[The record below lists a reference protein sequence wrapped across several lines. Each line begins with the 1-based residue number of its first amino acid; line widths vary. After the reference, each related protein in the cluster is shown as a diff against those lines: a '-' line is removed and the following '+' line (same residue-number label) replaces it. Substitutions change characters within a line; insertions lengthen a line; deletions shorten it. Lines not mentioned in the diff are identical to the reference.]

1 MSDASIPDKKNELLS
16 DEELRSLARR
26 HAAQFRNFRERRR
39 RERELREREF
49 ELRSLASRA
58 FAAGSFH
65 ASQNSETPP
74 PAPRKSVPAS
84 KKTVEKNAAPHVP
97 ARRPAIPFPR
107 KKRARFAPALS
118 ATPLAKFL
126 RKIGAEGLS
135 ASLILHL
142 GLIIFALFWVVSTYV
157 ETKEDTPPEFFFSGS
172 GGGRDGDRPS
182 YADVQ
187 ATRRNAGKINAAR
200 REHKIVS
207 KVAKS
212 SVVLPEMPALPHT
225 TTFTLAPARSTPAF
239 GNLSSGS
246 GGGLGGGI
254 GAGTGVGIGGARNF
268 VGKIKTTQKILGT
281 NVTAEKLAV
290 YMDNSGSMT
299 TVIPI
304 VRAEILKKFPT
315 ADVYE
320 IFGCR
325 MNRLP
330 DEALRPTKSW
340 TRERNNLLKK
350 FSREKKA
357 LDNRAAARK
366 IEARQKKNS
375 RKNGFLEND
384 SDTSWT
390 LGLSSYG
397 TALLNELLGGDVHA
411 IDLGNWLDAVVTD
424 GGYDA
429 IFVFADF
436 QDYADGELSNE
447 ETVQKRWLNSAR
459 KHEQRFYFFTTEMMP
474 QNIFRTLAERT
485 GGEIAI
491 PKETAKQ
498 SFEAQLT
505 AKELKKL
512 KQRKKPTVPA
522 DSAKQNFDDEESE
535 EEENFDES
543 ENEETADAFD
553 EENFDVPAD
562 TADDFSETEQTD
574 DGVPATGRKT
584 PRERISSKNSKK
596 HLPSIE

>member
-1 MSDASIPDKKNELLS
+1 MSDAPIPDKKNELLS

-26 HAAQFRNFRERRR
+26 HAAQFRNFRESRR
-39 RERELREREF
+39 RERELREREI

-65 ASQNSETPP
+65 ASQNLATPP

-84 KKTVEKNAAPHVP
+84 EKPVEKNAAPHVP
-97 ARRPAIPFPR
+97 ARSPEIPFPR
-107 KKRARFAPALS
+107 KSHAHFASAPD
-118 ATPLAKFL
+118 ATPFAKFL

-157 ETKEDTPPEFFFSGS
+157 ETKEDASPEFFFSGN

-207 KVAKS
+207 KVEKS
-212 SVVLPEMPALPHT
+212 SIILPEMPALPRT
-225 TTFTLAPARSTPAF
+225 ATFTLAPVRSALAF

-299 TVIPI
+299 AVIPV
-304 VRAEILKKFPT
+304 VRTEILKKFPT

-320 IFGCR
+320 FFGCGMR
-325 MNRLP
+325 RLP
-330 DEALRPTKSW
+330 DKALLPTKSW
-340 TRERNNLLKK
+340 TRERDNLLKK

-357 LDNRAAARK
+357 FNNRAAAKK
-366 IEARQKKNS
+366 IEAQQKRNS
-375 RKNGFLEND
+375 RKNGFLGND
-384 SDTSWT
+384 FDTSWT

-397 TALLNELLGGDVHA
+397 TALLNEFFDGNVHA
-411 IDLGNWLDAVVTD
+411 VGLGEWLDAVITD

-436 QDYADGELSNE
+436 QDYADGELPNE
-447 ETVQKRWLNSAR
+447 ETVRERWLNSAR
-459 KHEQRFYFFTTEMMP
+459 KNDQRFYFFTTEMMP

-491 PKETAKQ
+491 PKETAKR

-505 AKELKKL
+505 AKELKKF
-512 KQRKKPTVPA
+512 KQRKKTAVPA
-522 DSAKQNFDDEESE
+522 DTAEKENFDDEENDAEEDFDESE
-535 EEENFDES
+535 DEETADETFEEENF
-543 ENEETADAFD
+543 
-553 EENFDVPAD
+553 
-562 TADDFSETEQTD
+562 
-574 DGVPATGRKT
+574 GVPAENRET
-584 PRERISSKNSKK
+584 PRERISRKNSKK